1 MPSKLTHFLHQI
13 SRHPNRMTD
22 NLWVISLV
30 ISECCSATLVGRG
43 IPRVTIKAILA
54 TSLPGEHT
62 PGSGCPAG
70 PGPRPAAVSVR
81 GLRPRLTGS
90 RVSALVSS
98 AASFREAVGVARS
111 LATEYQKV
119 LQPLRMAASRRPQ
132 SLAGGGE
139 PAPRGSLL
147 AMVAGSARHRGRTG
161 SPAARPP
168 PPPRWY
174 DPGWSVGQGSRP
186 RWPGMTHPVSP
197 NPPTLHILRVPPCLC
212 ASPQGP
218 GS

>member
-1 MPSKLTHFLHQI
+1 
-13 SRHPNRMTD
+13 
-22 NLWVISLV
+22 
-30 ISECCSATLVGRG
+30 
-43 IPRVTIKAILA
+43 
-54 TSLPGEHT
+54 LPGEHT

-139 PAPRGSLL
+139 PAPRGSLP
-147 AMVAGSARHRGRTG
+147 AMVAGSARHRGAHGLPSRSASASAPLVRPG
-161 SPAARPP
+161 LVGWAGLQAEVARNDSPR
-168 PPPRWY
+168 
-174 DPGWSVGQGSRP
+174 
-186 RWPGMTHPVSP
+186 
-197 NPPTLHILRVPPCLC
+197 
-212 ASPQGP
+212 
-218 GS
+218 

>member
-1 MPSKLTHFLHQI
+1 MLSKLTHFLHQI
-13 SRHPNRMTD
+13 PRHPIWTTD

-30 ISECCSATLVGRG
+30 TSVCCGATVACPG

-70 PGPRPAAVSVR
+70 PGPGAAAVPVR

-98 AASFREAVGVARS
+98 AASFREVVGVARS
-111 LATEYQKV
+111 LPTECQKV

-132 SLAGGGE
+132 SLAGGDE
-139 PAPRGSLL
+139 PAPRGSLP
-147 AMVAGSARHRGRTG
+147 AMAAGSARRGREHQPL
-161 SPAARPP
+161 SLRLRLRLR
-168 PPPRWY
+168 PPRWD
-174 DPGWSVGQGSRP
+174 DPGWSAGRSSRP
-186 RWPGMTHPVSP
+186 RWPGMTHPVSA
-197 NPPTLHILRVPPCLC
+197 NDWLVL
-212 ASPQGP
+212 A
-218 GS
+218 